1 MEVTDENK
9 MIDQPNLSCD
19 DTLKKKKSCQNSVE
33 KETILRE
40 KKTDKDNLLSPG
52 KSKKNRSIP
61 SSPTINLLREMSDK
75 LMKGDSAEKETILR
89 EKKTDK
95 DNLLSPGKSKK
106 NRSIPSSPTI
116 NLLREMSDKLIKRE
130 KTVTFGEYVSFD
142 EDLDVNAKNVRFE

>member
-52 KSKKNRSIP
+52 RSKKNRSIP
-61 SSPTINLLREMSDK
+61 SSPTV
-75 LMKGDSAEKETILR
+75 
-89 EKKTDK
+89 
-95 DNLLSPGKSKK
+95 
-106 NRSIPSSPTI
+106 